1 VSLAFYL
8 DHHVPAAI
16 AAGLRQLQI
25 DVLTVAEDGKAEW
38 DDDQLLERALELGRI
53 VFTQDRD
60 FLVLAAR
67 VAGATERC
75 PSPEDYGAERNC
87 LATLIMGIR
96 CVTVGPGGPLQPGA
110 ISRIS
115 PSSSSGRR
123 FESFTISGVTSRH
136 RSPPSRLPVAA

>member
-67 VAGATERC
+67 WQQGRREFAGMVYGHQLRVTLGGAVRDIALIASVMT
-75 PSPEDYGAERNC
+75 GAEMRNRVEF
-87 LATLIMGIR
+87 L
-96 CVTVGPGGPLQPGA
+96 PL
-110 ISRIS
+110 
-115 PSSSSGRR
+115 
-123 FESFTISGVTSRH
+123 
-136 RSPPSRLPVAA
+136 

>member
-16 AAGLRQLQI
+16 AAGLRQLQV

-60 FLVLAAR
+60 FLVLAALWQQDR
-67 VAGATERC
+67 REFAGMV
-75 PSPEDYGAERNC
+75 YGHQLR
-87 LATLIMGIR
+87 
-96 CVTVGPGGPLQPGA
+96 VTVGGAVRDIALIASVMTGAEMRNRVEFLPL
-110 ISRIS
+110 
-115 PSSSSGRR
+115 
-123 FESFTISGVTSRH
+123 
-136 RSPPSRLPVAA
+136 

>member
-1 VSLAFYL
+1 MSLAFYL

-16 AAGLRQLQI
+16 AAGLRQLQV

-67 VAGATERC
+67 WQQDRREFAGMV
-75 PSPEDYGAERNC
+75 YGHQLR
-87 LATLIMGIR
+87 
-96 CVTVGPGGPLQPGA
+96 VTVGGAVRDIALIASVMTGAEMRNRVEFLPL
-110 ISRIS
+110 
-115 PSSSSGRR
+115 
-123 FESFTISGVTSRH
+123 
-136 RSPPSRLPVAA
+136 

>member
-1 VSLAFYL
+1 VSLAFYV

-67 VAGATERC
+67 WQQGRREFAGMV
-75 PSPEDYGAERNC
+75 YGHQLR
-87 LATLIMGIR
+87 
-96 CVTVGPGGPLQPGA
+96 VTVGGAVRDIALIASVMTGAEMRNRVEFLPL
-110 ISRIS
+110 
-115 PSSSSGRR
+115 
-123 FESFTISGVTSRH
+123 
-136 RSPPSRLPVAA
+136 